1 MRVDSPSRY
10 IYNKDMIKTQA
21 KFAQFQKQY
30 GITQKQ
36 AVLVFRILF
45 GIEGLTSIQ
54 EFVRMTQ
61 TDWMTVTEVLKTE
74 GYWK

>member
-1 MRVDSPSRY
+1 
-10 IYNKDMIKTQA
+10 MIKTQA